1 MHYPAKEAKAVFFDL
16 DNVLVFSEVM
26 HFQSWQIVMQQV
38 GRDPS
43 QLDFQSL
50 IGISDSRQACILK
63 EKFSIALDAVQIW
76 EMKRKAFFE
85 LIAQGFTAPM
95 GRNHFLDKI
104 SNTYITAVVSS
115 SGREVIKQV
124 LEAENISSHFEFII
138 GHEDCIEHKPNPMP
152 YLLAL
157 EKTNLLPHEALII
170 EDSYAGIKAA
180 KNANIPVIGIFKDQ
194 TPDQLFDDVIY
205 FHSFDEV
212 SNWFF
217 NPLKNIS

>member
-1 MHYPAKEAKAVFFDL
+1 MHYPAKEVKAIFFDL

-38 GRDPS
+38 GQDPS

-50 IGISDSRQACILK
+50 IGISDSKQACILK
-63 EKFSIALDAVQIW
+63 EEFNIAYDAVHIW

-85 LIAQGFTAPM
+85 LIPKGFTAPI
-95 GRNHFLDKI
+95 GRNSFLDKI
-104 SNTYITAVVSS
+104 SSSYLTAVVSS

-124 LEAENISSHFEFII
+124 LEAESISTHFRFII
-138 GHEDCIEHKPNPMP
+138 GHEDCTEHKPNPLP

-157 EKTNLLPHEALII
+157 EKANLAPHEALVV
-170 EDSYAGIKAA
+170 EDSYSGILAA

-194 TPDQLFDDVIY
+194 TPDQLFDDVKY
-205 FHSFDEV
+205 FHSFEEV
-212 SNWFF
+212 SDWFF
-217 NPLKNIS
+217 NSTNIV

>member
-1 MHYPAKEAKAVFFDL
+1 MYYPAKEAKAVFFDL

-38 GRDPS
+38 DRDPN

-50 IGISDSRQACILK
+50 IGISDSKQACILK
-63 EKFSIALDAVQIW
+63 EQFNIALDAVHIW

-85 LIAQGFTAPM
+85 LIAQGFTAPI
-95 GRNHFLDKI
+95 GRNNFLDKI
-104 SNTYITAVVSS
+104 SSTHITAVVSS

-124 LEAENISSHFEFII
+124 LEAENINSFFQFVI
-138 GHEDCIEHKPNPMP
+138 GHEDCSEHKPSPIP

-157 EKTNLLPHEALII
+157 EKTNLQPHEALVV
-170 EDSYAGIKAA
+170 EDSYAGILAA

-194 TPDQLFDDVIY
+194 SPDQLFDDVIY

-212 SNWFF
+212 NNWFYQQ
-217 NPLKNIS
+217 NL